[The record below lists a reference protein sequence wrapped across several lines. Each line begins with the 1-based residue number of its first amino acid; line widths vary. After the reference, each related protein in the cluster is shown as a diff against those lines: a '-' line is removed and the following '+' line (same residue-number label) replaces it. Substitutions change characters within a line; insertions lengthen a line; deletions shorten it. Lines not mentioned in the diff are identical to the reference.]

1 MNVEVLRIIVA
12 SPSDVQPERNLVD
25 EVIKELNQGIAADR
39 RLRLEVVRWEIDTH
53 PGFHPDGP
61 QGLIDSLL
69 NIGDSDIL
77 IGIFWKRFGTPT
89 NDAASGTEHE
99 FKTAFRAWKETGR
112 PQIMIYFNQK
122 KHTPKSKD
130 EADQWGQ
137 VLQFKEQLPQ
147 EGLWWDYDGKRQF
160 ERLLRRH
167 LRHFIRQ
174 QYPLSCQA
182 SERRGSGVRA
192 GSVTKTKILPTKPF
206 RTTFMQCI
214 GRHPKSLCIVS
225 PFIGNIPG
233 IGGIMDFARLVLR
246 EDDTTLQIVT
256 RPPSTSNDTTTLTK
270 IQAEAL
276 STLGV
281 DLLIRMSPLLHSKVY
296 QFNFR
301 EGDRASFVGSANFSR
316 GGLELNDES
325 VAFFQ
330 SEGENDRV
338 KAELDRLR
346 GKGTKP
352 YHLWKLLK
360 QAGKDGES

>member
-1 MNVEVLRIIVA
+1 
-12 SPSDVQPERNLVD
+12 
-25 EVIKELNQGIAADR
+25 
-39 RLRLEVVRWEIDTH
+39 
-53 PGFHPDGP
+53 
-61 QGLIDSLL
+61 
-69 NIGDSDIL
+69 
-77 IGIFWKRFGTPT
+77 
-89 NDAASGTEHE
+89 
-99 FKTAFRAWKETGR
+99 
-112 PQIMIYFNQK
+112 
-122 KHTPKSKD
+122 
-130 EADQWGQ
+130 
-137 VLQFKEQLPQ
+137 
-147 EGLWWDYDGKRQF
+147 
-160 ERLLRRH
+160 
-167 LRHFIRQ
+167 
-174 QYPLSCQA
+174 
-182 SERRGSGVRA
+182 
-192 GSVTKTKILPTKPF
+192 
-206 RTTFMQCI
+206 
-214 GRHPKSLCIVS
+214 
-225 PFIGNIPG
+225 
-233 IGGIMDFARLVLR
+233 MDFARLVLR